1 MKKFLKYYSIPA
13 VLCVVSISFAICM
26 AWREEKLKNAVIEQA
41 LQGNKYAIE
50 ILQKYEKPWK
60 LDQRVVYAAIE
71 GNKYAIEILK
81 IEKQDQRL

>member
-13 VLCVVSISFAICM
+13 VLFMASISFAIYMTCK
-26 AWREEKLKNAVIEQA
+26 EEKLRNTVVEQA

-71 GNKYAIEILK
+71 GNKYAIDILK
-81 IEKQDQRL
+81 IE

>member
-1 MKKFLKYYSIPA
+1 MKNFLKYFSIPA
-13 VLCVVSISFAICM
+13 VLFAGSISFAIYM
-26 AWREEKLKNAVIEQA
+26 AWTEEKFKNTVVERA

-71 GNKYAIEILK
+71 GNKYAIEILA
-81 IEKQDQRL
+81 INP